1 MKKIDNLNI
10 LSNKIR
16 EHIKNVTNEY
26 FIIGEIL
33 STIETSQ
40 AYKSKNYEDIY
51 HYADVELKIDR
62 SKTSRL
68 ISIFNKFGND
78 IDTYKAYTY
87 SQLREMITLS
97 DEDIKQCTS
106 DMTVKEIIS
115 LKFKKTITM
124 SEDKE
129 SVNDEKNII
138 QIDNKPDNSQIDKLN
153 KEIEILQLQLQENKK
168 ANNNED
174 LEIEHLKEEINQL
187 KVKVKN
193 TDSFFVYLKQELIKI
208 ESEQSKKLLADLDKY
223 ISTGKVPNK
232 IKLLNAV

>member
-16 EHIKNVTNEY
+16 EHIKNVTKEY

-51 HYADVELKIDR
+51 HYADVELKIDK

-78 IDTYKAYTY
+78 IDTYRVFTY

-97 DEDIKQCTS
+97 DEDIKQCTFE
-106 DMTVKEIIS
+106 MTVKEIATLKYKKYIS
-115 LKFKKTITM
+115 T

-129 SVNDEKNII
+129 VINDEKKII

-168 ANNNED
+168 VDNNEA
-174 LEIEHLKEEINQL
+174 LEIEQLKKEVNQL
-187 KVKVKN
+187 KIKVKN
-193 TDSFFVYLKQELIKI
+193 SDSFFVYLKQELKNI